1 VIDWIIIV
9 RNLQAVMPLQRA
21 STACG
26 MSKDW
31 LRNIQSHKQVEPGF
45 NAGLKLLRLHTRVCG
60 RDPHSAALK
69 RGRSVGLRV
78 GMNYERD
85 I

>member
-1 VIDWIIIV
+1 MIDWIIIV

-31 LRNIQSHKQVEPGF
+31 LRNIQGGKQNEPGF
-45 NAGLKLLRLHTRVCG
+45 NAGMRLLKLHTRVCG
-60 RDPHSAALK
+60 RGAHCKALK
-69 RGRSVGLRV
+69 RGRSVG
-78 GMNYERD
+78 RD
-85 I
+85 EWSEE